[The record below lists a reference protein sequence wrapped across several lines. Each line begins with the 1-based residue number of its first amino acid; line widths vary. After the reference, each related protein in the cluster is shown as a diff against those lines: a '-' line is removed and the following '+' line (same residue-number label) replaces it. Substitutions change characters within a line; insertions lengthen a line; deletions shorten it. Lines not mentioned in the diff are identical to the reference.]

1 MNKRTLLLAGFAAV
15 AFSPAPAWAA
25 ENDAPAPAAE
35 DVAADDQAG
44 VDSASGPN
52 LPENVIIITARRRNE
67 QAQEVPLAI
76 SVLDERAIND
86 TGSNSIYKVQQLTPT
101 LQVYSQNPR
110 NTAVNIR
117 GIGVP
122 FGLTNDGFEQ
132 GVGIYV
138 DDVYYSRPASAV
150 FDFLDV
156 NQVEVLRGPQG
167 TLYGKNTTA
176 GAINIRTNQPTFDFD
191 GSAELNLGNYDYRNA
206 KVAISGPISDSIAVR
221 LAASGS
227 SRQGTIYNVTSGN
240 HINAQDNLGI
250 RGQVL
255 FRPSSDLDIILSGD
269 YSAQDAECCGTV
281 FVRYGP
287 TQKATNRQF
296 PAIATALGYAPP
308 STDPFDRLSDVDA
321 NLNAGN
327 ITGGAS
333 LKAIWDVGDS
343 AAITSIT
350 AWRFWDWKPEND
362 RDYSGLDVVR
372 KSQNPSQQN
381 QYSQELRFNYSSDRL
396 DFVIG
401 AFAFHQRIDTQGT
414 EVQGADSSYYNLSG
428 ANRNIPS
435 VLEGL
440 TAINTQY
447 LKATSLAAFGQ
458 VSYELFDGFKIQP
471 GVRINYDKKKGLY
484 DRQVFDGLG
493 VEVPATGG
501 GQIRT
506 DQRSIFAP
514 QLIEPVGS
522 DWNFSYDVTAS
533 YRPAPD
539 VLLYATYAKSFKS
552 FGLNQNGVPALNGV
566 PQIDLATAKPESINH
581 YEAGLKTQF
590 WDRRATFNLSVYRTV
605 IDDFQASLIS
615 TRDPGLVRPYIAN
628 AEQARSQGIEADFQL
643 RPSDRL
649 SFYATGAYTD
659 AEYTRFTKAPPPPEF
674 TSGSSTTAAIDAD
687 GNIIQP
693 IGAPGVPLAP
703 GTFSPPYVDASGGA
717 LPGVSKWSFSV
728 GGEANTPLTLFGKDG
743 ELFGG
748 VDVSYRSKFS
758 SNPTPSI
765 YTWIDGYTLTNFRA
779 GFRGD
784 GFSIY
789 GWVRNA
795 FDAEYFDQL
804 LVAPANTG
812 LIAGIPGDPRTWGG
826 TVRFDF

>member
-1 MNKRTLLLAGFAAV
+1 MISRAISRAALLAGSAAGALFAI
-15 AFSPAPAWAA
+15 PAHAETPALPAA
-25 ENDAPAPAAE
+25 ASTASDSVEND
-35 DVAADDQAG
+35 G
-44 VDSASGPN
+44 N
-52 LPENVIIITARRRNE
+52 YPENVIIITARRRNE

-76 SVLDERAIND
+76 SVLDQRAIND
-86 TGSNSIYKVQQLTPT
+86 TGASSIYKVQQLTPT

-110 NTAVNIR
+110 NTSVNIR
-117 GIGVP
+117 GLGVP

-176 GAINIRTNQPTFDFD
+176 GAINIRTNQPTFDFE
-191 GSAELNLGNYDYRNA
+191 GSAELTLGNYNFRQA
-206 KVAISGPISDSIAVR
+206 KVAVSGPLSDTIAVR
-221 LAASGS
+221 LAGS
-227 SRQGTIYNVTSGN
+227 STSRRGTIYNVTTGN
-240 HINAQDNLGI
+240 YINAQDNLGI
-250 RGQVL
+250 RGQLL
-255 FRPSSDLDIILSGD
+255 FRPTDNLDITLSGD
-269 YSAQDAECCGTV
+269 YSTQDPECCGTV
-281 FVRYGP
+281 FVKYGA
-287 TQKATNRQF
+287 TQKAANRQY
-296 PAIATALGYAPP
+296 PAIAAALGYAPP
-308 STDPFDRLSDVDA
+308 STNPFDRLTDVDA
-321 NLNAGN
+321 TLNAGN

-333 LKAIWDVGDS
+333 LKAVWEIDDKSTV
-343 AAITSIT
+343 TSIT

-381 QYSQELRFNYSSDRL
+381 QYSQELRYNYSGSRL
-396 DFVIG
+396 DFVLG
-401 AFAFHQRIDTQGT
+401 AFAFYQRIDTQGT

-428 ANRNIPS
+428 ANRSVPS

-440 TAINTQY
+440 TAYNTQY
-447 LKATSLAAFGQ
+447 LESTSLAAFAQ
-458 VSYELFDGFKIQP
+458 VSYEVADGLKIQP
-471 GVRINYDKKKGLY
+471 GVRLNYDKKEGLY
-484 DRQVFDGLG
+484 DRVVYDGQG
-493 VEVPATGG
+493 VLVPATGG

-514 QLIEPVGS
+514 QHIEPTGS

-533 YRPAPD
+533 YQLAPD
-539 VLLYATYAKSFKS
+539 ILLYGTYAKSFKT

-566 PQIDLATAKPESINH
+566 PQLDLATAKPESINH
-581 YEAGLKTQF
+581 FEAGLKTQF
-590 WDRRATFNLSVYRTV
+590 LDRKATFNLSVYRTV

-643 RPSDRL
+643 RPSERL
-649 SFYATGAYTD
+649 SFYASGAYTD
-659 AEYTRFTKAPPPPEF
+659 ATYTKFTKAPPPPEY
-674 TSGSSTTAAIDAD
+674 TSGSSTTAAIDVN
-687 GNIIQP
+687 GNIIEP
-693 IGAPGVPLAP
+693 IGAPGVPLSGANK
-703 GTFSPPYVDASGGA
+703 SPPYVDASGGT
-717 LPGVSKWSFSV
+717 LPGVSKWSFSA
-728 GGEANTPLTLFGKDG
+728 GAEANTPASVFGKKG
-743 ELFGG
+743 EVFAG

-765 YTWIDGYTLTNFRA
+765 YTWIDGYTITNFRA
-779 GFRGD
+779 GFRAGD

-795 FDAEYFDQL
+795 FDTNYFDQL

>member
-1 MNKRTLLLAGFAAV
+1 MIIRATLLAGAA
-15 AFSPAPAWAA
+15 AGALLAAPASAQDNNTSQVSPPQ
-25 ENDAPAPAAE
+25 E
-35 DVAADDQAG
+35 ADGA
-44 VDSASGPN
+44 SAR
-52 LPENVIIITARRRNE
+52 LPENTIIITARRRNE

-76 SVLDERAIND
+76 SVLDQRAIND
-86 TGSNSIYKVQQLTPT
+86 TGSSSIYKIQQLTPT
-101 LQVYSQNPR
+101 LQVYTQNPR
-110 NTAVNIR
+110 NTAINIR
-117 GIGVP
+117 GLGVP

-176 GAINIRTNQPTFDFD
+176 GAINIRTNQPTFNFE
-191 GSAELNLGNYDYRNA
+191 GSAEFTLGNYNYRQA
-206 KVAISGPISDSIAVR
+206 KVAVSGPLSENVAVR
-221 LAASGS
+221 LAGS
-227 SRQGTIYNVTSGN
+227 STSRQGTIYNVTTGN
-240 HINAQDNLGI
+240 WINAQDNLGV
-250 RGQVL
+250 RAQVL
-255 FRPSSDLDIILSGD
+255 FRPSDSIDITLAGD

-281 FVRYGP
+281 FVKYGP
-287 TQKATNRQF
+287 TQKAENRQF
-296 PAIATALGYAPP
+296 PYIAQQLGYAPP
-308 STDPFDRLSDVDA
+308 STNPFDRLTDVDA
-321 NLNAGN
+321 TLNAGN

-333 LKAIWDVGDS
+333 LKLEWDVSDAGKL
-343 AAITSIT
+343 TSIT

-362 RDYSGLDVVR
+362 RDYTGLDVVR

-381 QYSQELRFNYSSDRL
+381 QYSQELRYNHSADRF
-396 DFVIG
+396 DFVLG

-414 EVQGADSSYYNLSG
+414 EVQGADSSFYNLSG
-428 ANRNIPS
+428 ANRTNPA

-440 TAINTQY
+440 TAYNTQY

-458 VSYELFDGFKIQP
+458 VSWEVADGFKIQA
-471 GVRINYDKKKGLY
+471 GVRVNYDKKEGLY
-484 DRQVFDGLG
+484 DRVVYDGQG
-493 VEVPATGG
+493 VLVPATGG

-506 DQRSIFAP
+506 DQRSVFAP
-514 QLIEPVGS
+514 QHIEPSGS
-522 DWNFSYDVTAS
+522 NWNFSYDVTAS
-533 YRPAPD
+533 YELAPD
-539 VLLYATYAKSFKS
+539 ILLYGTYAKSFKS

-581 YEAGLKTQF
+581 FEAGLKTQF
-590 WDRRATFNLSVYRTV
+590 WDRRATFNLSAYRTV

-628 AEQARSQGIEADFQL
+628 AEQARTQGIEVDFQI
-643 RPSDRL
+643 RPSDRF
-649 SFYATGAYTD
+649 SFYASGAYTD
-659 AEYTRFTKAPPPPEF
+659 ATYTKFTKAPPPPEF
-674 TSGSSTTAAIDAD
+674 TSGASTTLPIDGN
-687 GNIIQP
+687 GNIIGMP
-693 IGAPGVPLAP
+693 GAPGVP
-703 GTFSPPYVDASGGA
+703 GGQSPPYVDASGSV

-728 GGEANTPLTLFGKDG
+728 GGEANTPISLLGQQG

-779 GFRGD
+779 GFRAD
-784 GFSIY
+784 NGFSIY

-795 FDAEYFDQL
+795 FDSEYFDQL

-812 LIAGIPGDPRTWGG
+812 LIAGIPGDPRTWGA
-826 TVRFDF
+826 TVRFEF

>member
-1 MNKRTLLLAGFAAV
+1 MIIRATLLASAAAGALLAVPASAQDNSTSQV
-15 AFSPAPAWAA
+15 SPSP
-25 ENDAPAPAAE
+25 E
-35 DVAADDQAG
+35 ADGA
-44 VDSASGPN
+44 SAR
-52 LPENVIIITARRRNE
+52 LPENTIIITARRRNE

-76 SVLDERAIND
+76 SVLDQRAIND
-86 TGSNSIYKVQQLTPT
+86 TGSSSIYKIQQLTPT
-101 LQVYSQNPR
+101 LQVYTQNPR
-110 NTAVNIR
+110 NTAINIR
-117 GIGVP
+117 GLGVP

-176 GAINIRTNQPTFDFD
+176 GAINIRTNQPTFNFE
-191 GSAELNLGNYDYRNA
+191 GSAEFTLGNYNYRQA
-206 KVAISGPISDSIAVR
+206 KVAVSGPLSENVAVR
-221 LAASGS
+221 LAGS
-227 SRQGTIYNVTSGN
+227 STSRQGTIYNVTTGN
-240 HINAQDNLGI
+240 WINAQDNLGV
-250 RGQVL
+250 RAQVL
-255 FRPSSDLDIILSGD
+255 FRPSDSIDITLAGD

-281 FVRYGP
+281 YVKYGP
-287 TQKATNRQF
+287 TQKAANRQF
-296 PAIATALGYAPP
+296 PYIAQQLGYAPP
-308 STDPFDRLSDVDA
+308 STNPFDRLTDVDA
-321 NLNAGN
+321 TLNAGN

-333 LKAIWDVGDS
+333 LKLEWDVSDAGKL
-343 AAITSIT
+343 TSIT

-362 RDYSGLDVVR
+362 RDYTGLDVVR

-381 QYSQELRFNYSSDRL
+381 QYSQELRYNHSADRF
-396 DFVIG
+396 DFVLG

-414 EVQGADSSYYNLSG
+414 EVQGADSSFYNLSG
-428 ANRNIPS
+428 ANRTNPA

-440 TAINTQY
+440 TAYNTQY

-458 VSYELFDGFKIQP
+458 VSWEVADGFKIQP
-471 GVRINYDKKKGLY
+471 GVRVNYDKKEGLY
-484 DRQVFDGLG
+484 DRVVYDGQG
-493 VEVPATGG
+493 VLVPATGG

-506 DQRSIFAP
+506 DQRSVFAP
-514 QLIEPVGS
+514 QHIEPSGS
-522 DWNFSYDVTAS
+522 NWNFSYDVTAS
-533 YRPAPD
+533 YELAPD
-539 VLLYATYAKSFKS
+539 ILLYGTYAKSFKS

-581 YEAGLKTQF
+581 FEAGLKTQF
-590 WDRRATFNLSVYRTV
+590 WDRRATFNLSAYRTV

-628 AEQARSQGIEADFQL
+628 AEQARTQGIEVDFQI
-643 RPSDRL
+643 RPSDRF
-649 SFYATGAYTD
+649 SFYASGAYTD
-659 AEYTRFTKAPPPPEF
+659 AIYTKFTKAPPPPEL
-674 TSGSSTTAAIDAD
+674 TSGSATTLPIDGN
-687 GNIIQP
+687 GNIIGTP
-693 IGAPGVPLAP
+693 GAPGVP
-703 GTFSPPYVDASGGA
+703 GGQSPPYVDASGSV

-728 GGEANTPLTLFGKDG
+728 GGEANTPISLLGQQG

-779 GFRGD
+779 GFRAD
-784 GFSIY
+784 SGFSIY

-795 FDAEYFDQL
+795 FDSEYFDQL

-826 TVRFDF
+826 TVRFEF